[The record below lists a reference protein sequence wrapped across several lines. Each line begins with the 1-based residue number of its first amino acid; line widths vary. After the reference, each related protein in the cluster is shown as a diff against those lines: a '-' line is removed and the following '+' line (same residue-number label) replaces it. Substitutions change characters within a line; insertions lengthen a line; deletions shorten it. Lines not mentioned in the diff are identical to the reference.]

1 MVNYII
7 LYKKFVEHH
16 VIKFILLKISK
27 LSAHLT
33 QAIVKWAESLDIFNK
48 INLITWCSTNFLY
61 KIFLKKFPK
70 FHVWTIVHNLP
81 YLSSTYPLVLLES
94 SR

>member
-16 VIKFILLKISK
+16 VIKLIILKILK
-27 LSAHLT
+27 
-33 QAIVKWAESLDIFNK
+33 ILDIFNK

-61 KIFLKKFPK
+61 KITDIYLKTLSLI
-70 FHVWTIVHNLP
+70 HHNLNMVMELYIYEDLMP
-81 YLSSTYPLVLLES
+81 FFNF
-94 SR
+94 